1 MSLSKK
7 IFLLCCFAHFFVIGQ
22 FNNFKFENLDTADGL
37 SSSTCLTIFQDS
49 EGFLWFGT
57 IDGLNKYD
65 GYDFEIYKTV
75 LGDTL
80 SISSNRI
87 NAIEED
93 AEGNLWVGTNNGL
106 NYFNKKTNSFRRIQF
121 DKQVTVANNPLKFI
135 NDLLYDPISN
145 MLWAATNNGVIKIDL
160 GAAEQA
166 IEKLDF
172 FYYLNEESNLNT
184 IDNNNVNVIVKD
196 AENVIWVGTNGQH
209 LNRYHPERD
218 NFDRIAIASKG
229 EYELNHLPKK
239 VFVDADDDF
248 WIGNDLSNLIFWD
261 RKKNTFEHRS
271 FIDMHVP
278 IRDMYLDNE
287 GLIWSSTDGY
297 GLFLLDKK
305 GVRVRQHFAH
315 NFSDPFSIPNDK
327 PSKIYRDKDGIFWI
341 GSYDKGV
348 SKLDLSQ
355 YTFGHYYYQPDNP
368 KGLNEKIV
376 QSILQDSKGR
386 IWLGAY
392 NGGLNLFDEDQNS
405 FQHFSHDPND
415 SNTLSSN
422 KILYTFEAHD
432 GTIWVCTLDGGLNKF
447 NPETKDV
454 ERFLHNPNN
463 TFSIGQNSVWSGV
476 EDAKNRLWL
485 GLRTEGLS
493 LYDPI
498 TKKFF
503 NYKNSAVK
511 NNGLA
516 SNLVFFLFVD
526 SQNRLLIGTSLG
538 LNYVH
543 LDELVDFIPKEIQFS
558 EITEPG
564 IAGTLINDIT
574 EDHLGN
580 IWLGTDSGIHKL
592 DSNLKLLK
600 SYSSQDGLPNNLVV
614 GIQEDN
620 RHNFWVS
627 SKSGLSLLK
636 PETDQ
641 IKNFNV
647 HDGLQGPEY
656 QSKSIE
662 KTKNGRILVGG
673 INGFNI
679 FNPDDIDS
687 ETSVLL
693 SPMITGFNLNNRPV
707 VVGDTVNGRILLN
720 EPIEKTKSLRLA
732 YNENYISFKFLAL
745 YFENP
750 EQVQYAYTLHGLE
763 NNFETVGYN
772 KEINYSNLM
781 PGNYVF
787 EVKASLD
794 GQWANT
800 PSAKVAFEIL
810 PPPWKT
816 MVGLPIICGRWNRA
830 FLVCFMVLHPKDPR
844 GANT

>member
-1 MSLSKK
+1 MNLRKS
-7 IFLLCCFAHFFVIGQ
+7 IHFICCIVPLLTTGQ

-65 GYDFEIYKTV
+65 GYGFEIYKTF
-75 LGDTL
+75 LHDTL
-80 SISSNRI
+80 SISNNRI

-93 AEGNLWVGTNNGL
+93 ADGNLWVGTNNGL
-106 NYFNKKTNSFRRIQF
+106 NFLDKKTNSFRRIHF
-121 DKQVTVANNPLKFI
+121 YKQASLSNNPRKFI
-135 NDLLYDPISN
+135 NDLLYDSINN
-145 MLWAATNNGVIKIDL
+145 MLWVATNNGVIKINL
-160 GAAEQA
+160 GEAGQA

-172 FYYLNEESNLNT
+172 FYYLNEESNSNS

-196 AENVIWVGTNGQH
+196 SNNVIWVGTNGQH

-218 NFDRIAIASKG
+218 NFDRIAIDSNG
-229 EYELNHLPKK
+229 DYELNHIPKK

-261 RKKNTFEHRS
+261 RKKNSFEHRS
-271 FIDMHVP
+271 FTDMHVP

-287 GLIWSSTDGY
+287 GSIWSSTDGH

-305 GVRVRQHFAH
+305 GVRVRQHFVH

-355 YTFGHYYYQPDNP
+355 HTFGHYYYQPDNP

-432 GTIWVCTLDGGLNKF
+432 GNIWVCTLDGGLNKF

-454 ERFLHNPNN
+454 ERFLHDPNN

-493 LYDPI
+493 LFDPN
-498 TKKFF
+498 TKNFF

-516 SNLVFFLFVD
+516 SNFVFFLFVD

-720 EPIEKTKSLRLA
+720 DSQLKRPKDLRLA
-732 YNENYISFKFLAL
+732 YNENYHFIQIFG
-745 YFENP
+745 P
-750 EQVQYAYTLHGLE
+750 
-763 NNFETVGYN
+763 
-772 KEINYSNLM
+772 
-781 PGNYVF
+781 
-787 EVKASLD
+787 
-794 GQWANT
+794 
-800 PSAKVAFEIL
+800 
-810 PPPWKT
+810 
-816 MVGLPIICGRWNRA
+816 
-830 FLVCFMVLHPKDPR
+830 VL
-844 GANT
+844 